1 MTIGYYPR
9 SEVRIAHSRDGLN
22 WAYIGGDR
30 AAWLKRGPSSRPPDG
45 SMAPMDAW
53 DGGMVAAVRG
63 VVRRGDGLLRMY
75 KWGTGRTHGQCQIG
89 GPVDIPKGV
98 ACHHCTSV

>member
-1 MTIGYYPR
+1 MGILYG
-9 SEVRIAHSRDGLN
+9 
-22 WAYIGGDR
+22 R
-30 AAWLKRGPSSRPPDG
+30 AGRLTAKNAGFWPGQ
-45 SMAPMDAW
+45 
-53 DGGMVAAVRG
+53 VRG

-98 ACHHCTSV
+98 ACHHCASVWVVGKQYSLTN